1 VEHAVGE
8 RDRIVDVQRCV
19 ISVAHDMLVPAGR
32 LPVHFRSC
40 ILVLVARDV
49 MYGGSIDR
57 ALDLHAHGG
66 LVGWSSRCT
75 VSNMTSCL

>member
-49 MYGGSIDR
+49 I
-57 ALDLHAHGG
+57 
-66 LVGWSSRCT
+66 
-75 VSNMTSCL
+75 